1 MMIYK
6 YNINHCGWNPPT
18 NTFYA
23 DAWDL
28 YANNRDGSMNPNPFP
43 NGKKEFIIENPKT
56 GGFRRFR
63 FVKEHHLS
71 FGIDDYT
78 QLNWL
83 FESEDG
89 IKCYIGVEM

>member
-1 MMIYK
+1 MEYRYDIK
-6 YNINHCGWNPPT
+6 QFNWNKDT
-18 NTFYA
+18 NTFGA

-28 YANNRDGSMNPNPFP
+28 VAYMPDGSMYPDPFP
-43 NGKKEFIIENPKT
+43 NRKKDFIIQNPKT

-71 FGIDDYT
+71 FGIDEYT

-89 IKCYIGVEM
+89 IKCYICVEP